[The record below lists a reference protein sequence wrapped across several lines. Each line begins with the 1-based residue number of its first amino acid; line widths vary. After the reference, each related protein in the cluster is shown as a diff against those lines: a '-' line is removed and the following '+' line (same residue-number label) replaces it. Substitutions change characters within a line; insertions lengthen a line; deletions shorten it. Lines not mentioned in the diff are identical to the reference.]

1 MGMSKAVLF
10 LTACVFVGMSSPA
23 LAGKGGGG
31 GGGGA
36 HGASIQQEAGTRA
49 QPNVFLI
56 RAKMNNVYPTS
67 KSRK

>member
-10 LTACVFVGMSSPA
+10 LTACAFVGMSSPA

-31 GGGGA
+31 GGGA
-36 HGASIQQEAGTRA
+36 HGASTQQEAGTQA

-56 RAKMNNVYPTS
+56 AKMNNVYPTS

>member
-31 GGGGA
+31 GGGA
-36 HGASIQQEAGTRA
+36 HGASTQQEAGTRA